1 MVMCG
6 LRRPSASNWSNSG
19 EIGKGE
25 VVKEIKEKE
34 GSRFCVEKGG

>member
-6 LRRPSASNWSNSG
+6 LRRPSASNWNNSG